1 MGGNGGAL
9 DEESNSVSIGSAG
22 STVIITG
29 NTATAN
35 GGAINSRNTWGNHKR
50 R

>member
-1 MGGNGGAL
+1 MAAT
-9 DEESNSVSIGSAG
+9 DEESNSVSIGSVG

-35 GGAINSRNTWGNHKR
+35 GGAHHQSKQLG
-50 R
+50 